1 MAKGITDSRHY
12 TDIAAAIRSKNG
24 EESTYKPSEMAAA
37 ILALVAGGGEGG
49 GEGSEVKK
57 VSSVNVYES
66 IGMFVITY
74 EDGTVVTG
82 NATFDDNGLPT
93 GLTDDNGNTVNFVS
107 GYPTSAV
114 DRDGNSVPIV
124 WG

>member
-1 MAKGITDSRHY
+1 MAIVITDEKHY
-12 TDIAAAIRSKNG
+12 TDIAAAIRSQNG
-24 EESTYKPSEMAAA
+24 EETTYKPSEMAAA
-37 ILALVAGGGEGG
+37 ILALVAGGG

-57 VSSVNVYES
+57 VASVNVYES

-93 GLTDDNGNTVNFVS
+93 SLTDDNGNTVNFVS

-114 DRDGNSVPIV
+114 DKDGNSVPIV

>member
-1 MAKGITDSRHY
+1 MAKGITDSQHY
-12 TDIAAAIRSKNG
+12 TNIAAAIRSKNG

-37 ILALVAGGGEGG
+37 ILALVAGG

-82 NATFDDNGLPT
+82 NATFDENGLPT
-93 GLTDDNGNTVNFVS
+93 SLTDDNGNTVNFVS
-107 GYPTSAV
+107 GYPTSAI

>member
-1 MAKGITDSRHY
+1 MAKGITDSQHY
-12 TDIAAAIRSKNG
+12 TSIASAIRSKNG
-24 EESTYKPSEMAAA
+24 EEVTYKPSEMAAA
-37 ILALVAGGGEGG
+37 ILALVL

-57 VSSVNVYES
+57 VASVNVYES

-82 NATFDDNGLPT
+82 NATFDENGLPT
-93 GLTDDNGNTVNFVS
+93 SLTDDNGNTVNFVS
-107 GYPTSAV
+107 GYPTSAI

>member
-1 MAKGITDSRHY
+1 MAIKITDDKHY
-12 TDIAAAIRSKNG
+12 TDIAAAIRSQNG
-24 EESTYKPSEMAAA
+24 EEATYKPSEMAAA
-37 ILALVAGGGEGG
+37 ILALVAGEGG
-49 GEGSEVKK
+49 EVKK

-93 GLTDDNGNTVNFVS
+93 SLTDDNGNTVNFVS

-114 DRDGNSVPIV
+114 DNNGNSVPIV

>member
-1 MAKGITDSRHY
+1 MAIVITDEKHY
-12 TDIAAAIRSKNG
+12 ADIASAIRTQNG
-24 EESTYKPSEMAAA
+24 EEATYKPSEMAAA
-37 ILALVAGGGEGG
+37 ILALVAGGGEG
-49 GEGSEVKK
+49 GSEVKK

-93 GLTDDNGNTVNFVS
+93 ELTDDNGNTVNFVS
-107 GYPTSAV
+107 GYPTSAI

>member
-1 MAKGITDSRHY
+1 MAKGITDSQHY
-12 TDIAAAIRSKNG
+12 TSIAAAIRSQNG
-24 EESTYKPSEMAAA
+24 EEATYKPSEMAAA
-37 ILALVAGGGEGG
+37 ILALVAGGGEAGG
-49 GEGSEVKK
+49 EVKK
-57 VSSVNVYES
+57 VASVNVYES

-82 NATFDDNGLPT
+82 SATFDENGLPT

-107 GYPTSAV
+107 GYPTSAT
-114 DRDGNSVPIV
+114 DKAGNSVPIV

>member
-1 MAKGITDSRHY
+1 MAKGITDSQHY
-12 TDIAAAIRSKNG
+12 TSIASAIRSKNG
-24 EESTYKPSEMAAA
+24 EEVTYKPSEMAAA
-37 ILALVAGGGEGG
+37 ILALVLGEGG

-57 VSSVNVYES
+57 VASVNVYEN

-82 NATFDDNGLPT
+82 NATFDENGLPT

-107 GYPTSAV
+107 GYPTSTI
-114 DRDGNSVPIV
+114 DREGNSVPIV

>member
-1 MAKGITDSRHY
+1 MAIVITDEKHY
-12 TDIAAAIRSKNG
+12 TDIAAAIRSKSG
-24 EESTYKPSEMAAA
+24 EEATYKPSEMAAA
-37 ILALVAGGGEGG
+37 ILALVARDGEGG
-49 GEGSEVKK
+49 EVKK
-57 VSSVNVYES
+57 VASVNVYES

-93 GLTDDNGNTVNFVS
+93 SLTDDNGNTVNFVS
-107 GYPTSAV
+107 GYPTSAI